1 MGTLELKG
9 KADTG
14 YLSDTQ
20 SVVSSIEADMNS
32 AFDAF
37 EATGDDH
44 GMTKGAVV
52 STRQLAKLAA
62 SRPESCLYEFGA
74 RNVTSLFAILES
86 ALTRACSTNSQACE
100 IRDEMIRGASVCYTA
115 AVRALFLSQSHCCC
129 TLALVV
135 SQHVVCRLII
145 YTCIVHTHCTNILTL
160 TACDLSLLCESAY

>member
-52 STRQLAKLAA
+52 PTRQLAKLAA
-62 SRPESCLYEFGA
+62 SRSETCLYETRLHSAGCNLLNHTCNKLPSY
-74 RNVTSLFAILES
+74 RTSSWMKKSYQQNS
-86 ALTRACSTNSQACE
+86 AAQHPHNIQHIIHHIVPREKIDRRRHRTHNLGIKIPFLPHLCLGGHFCV
-100 IRDEMIRGASVCYTA
+100 GAS
-115 AVRALFLSQSHCCC
+115 
-129 TLALVV
+129 
-135 SQHVVCRLII
+135 
-145 YTCIVHTHCTNILTL
+145 
-160 TACDLSLLCESAY
+160 